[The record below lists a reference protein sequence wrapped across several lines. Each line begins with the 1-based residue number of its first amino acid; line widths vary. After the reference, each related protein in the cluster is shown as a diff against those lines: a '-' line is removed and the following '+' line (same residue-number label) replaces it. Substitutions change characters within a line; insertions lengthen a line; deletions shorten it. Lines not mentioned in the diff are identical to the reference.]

1 MTAYILRRLL
11 YLVPVVMG
19 VLLVTFCLFTLVGGD
34 ISQQIAGKN
43 ADAETI
49 AEIRHEYGFDKPLFV
64 GHSPLEGDD
73 LVWAEEKDAFV
84 LTLKEEE
91 RKALEEQAEKK
102 AKKLARK
109 LGSANVKVAP
119 VQEPEIAEYEAKK
132 QWLSH
137 LFRQRVRTR
146 HLGQAWAMLD
156 FDSQFLAHFR
166 KAFTFNFGRAL
177 DREKIGEK
185 ILRGVGPSLTLTIP
199 MFIGTIVI
207 SISFALIV
215 AFLRGTVWDNL
226 IVILCVAGM
235 SIPYLSFIIFGQF
248 YFAYKLDWFP
258 IFFSPDRPM
267 ILSVI
272 LPALIGVTAGLGANL
287 RFYRTIM
294 LDEIRNDY
302 VRTAFAKGLTARKV
316 LFKHVLKN
324 AMIPI
329 VTSVVLSIP
338 YLILGSLLL
347 ERFFGIPGLGY
358 LMIEAINSRDF
369 FVLNAMTF
377 IMALLIA
384 FFTLVTDV
392 CYAWVDPRVKFE

>member
-1 MTAYILRRLL
+1 MTAYIIRRLL
-11 YLVPVVMG
+11 YLIPVVMG

-49 AEIRHEYGFDKPLFV
+49 AEIRHEYGFDKPLF
-64 GHSPLEGDD
+64 
-73 LVWAEEKDAFV
+73 
-84 LTLKEEE
+84 
-91 RKALEEQAEKK
+91 
-102 AKKLARK
+102 
-109 LGSANVKVAP
+109 
-119 VQEPEIAEYEAKK
+119 
-132 QWLSH
+132 LS
-137 LFRQRVRTR
+137 
-146 HLGQAWAMLD
+146 W
-156 FDSQFLAHFR
+156 DSQLVNHFK
-166 KAFTFNFGRAL
+166 KAFTLDFGRAL

-185 ILRGVGPSLTLTIP
+185 ILRGVGPSLALTVP
-199 MFIGTIVI
+199 MFIGTLVI

-215 AFLRGTVWDNL
+215 AFLRGTVWDHS
-226 IVILCVAGM
+226 IVVLCIAGM
-235 SIPYLSFIIFGQF
+235 SIPYLSFIIFGQY

-258 IFFSPDRPM
+258 IFYDPSRP
-267 ILSVI
+267 IYLSII
-272 LPALIGVTAGLGANL
+272 LPSLIGIVAGLGSNL

-294 LDEIRNDY
+294 LDEISSDY
-302 VRTAFAKGLTARKV
+302 VRTAFAKGLSARKV

-329 VTSVVLSIP
+329 VTNTVLSIP

-358 LMIEAINSRDF
+358 LMIEAINARDF

-392 CYAWVDPRVKFE
+392 CYAWVDPRVSFD

>member
-49 AEIRHEYGFDKPLFV
+49 AEIRHEYGFDKPLF
-64 GHSPLEGDD
+64 
-73 LVWAEEKDAFV
+73 
-84 LTLKEEE
+84 
-91 RKALEEQAEKK
+91 
-102 AKKLARK
+102 LA
-109 LGSANVKVAP
+109 
-119 VQEPEIAEYEAKK
+119 
-132 QWLSH
+132 W
-137 LFRQRVRTR
+137 
-146 HLGQAWAMLD
+146 
-156 FDSQFLAHFR
+156 DSQFLAHFK

-215 AFLRGTVWDNL
+215 AFLRGTVWDNI

-267 ILSVI
+267 IFSVI

-294 LDEIRNDY
+294 LDEIHNDY

>member
-1 MTAYILRRLL
+1 MI
-11 YLVPVVMG
+11 PVVAG

-49 AEIRHEYGFDKPLFV
+49 AEIRHEYGFDKPLF
-64 GHSPLEGDD
+64 
-73 LVWAEEKDAFV
+73 
-84 LTLKEEE
+84 
-91 RKALEEQAEKK
+91 
-102 AKKLARK
+102 
-109 LGSANVKVAP
+109 
-119 VQEPEIAEYEAKK
+119 
-132 QWLSH
+132 LS
-137 LFRQRVRTR
+137 
-146 HLGQAWAMLD
+146 W
-156 FDSQFLAHFR
+156 DSQFIAHFK
-166 KAFTFNFGRAL
+166 KAVTFNFGRAL

-185 ILRGVGPSLTLTIP
+185 ILRGVGPSLALTVP

-215 AFLRGTVWDNL
+215 AFLRGTAWDYI
-226 IVILCVAGM
+226 IVILCIVGM

-248 YFAYKLDWFP
+248 FFAYKLDMFP
-258 IFFSPDRPM
+258 IFYAPDRP
-267 ILSVI
+267 IGISVI
-272 LPALIGVTAGLGANL
+272 LPALIGIVAGLGTNL

-302 VRTAFAKGLTARKV
+302 VRTAFAKGLTSRKV

-329 VTSVVLSIP
+329 VTNVVLSIP

-358 LMIEAINSRDF
+358 LMIEAINSRDMF
-369 FVLNAMTF
+369 ILNAMTF
-377 IMALLIA
+377 IMALLVA

-392 CYAWVDPRVKFE
+392 CYAWVDPRVSFD